1 VPELDLRLLQSFL
14 VVAEEGGIAGAAARL
29 RLDQQD
35 LSAQM
40 RQLEH
45 ALGVALLVCTPRG
58 MLLTAAG
65 QELAACGPAD
75 PAPVD
80 SLVERVRAVA
90 HGETG
95 RLRLACTPHVTAEFV
110 AEVTKAMEESA
121 PGVDLALTTASTLPE
136 ELTLLTGGSVDA
148 AFLWAPV
155 ADPRLRHA
163 PVRSDPRM
171 VALATDHPLADRS
184 EVRLADLADEP
195 IIRPAGPVPS
205 TVLAHWLAEPRPDG
219 RLAKRGPKAD
229 RIEDHLRLV
238 ADGRG
243 VWLAPEPLS
252 RCLPDPPVR
261 WLPVVDAE
269 PSTLVAAWTATAPT
283 ALVSRM
289 IAEVRGLTG
298 WSDDGQ

>member
-14 VVAEEGGIAGAAARL
+14 VVAEVGGIAGAADRL
-29 RLDQQD
+29 RLDQQA

-40 RQLEH
+40 RQLER
-45 ALGVALLVCTPRG
+45 ALDVALFVCTSRG
-58 MLLTAAG
+58 TLLTAAG
-65 QELAACGPAD
+65 RELAAGG

-80 SLVERVRAVA
+80 GLVERVRAVA
-90 HGETG
+90 RGETG
-95 RLRLACTPHVTAEFV
+95 RLRLACTPHATAEFA
-110 AEVTKAMEESA
+110 AEVSKAMEARA
-121 PGVDLALTTASTLPE
+121 PGVEVALTTVSTLPE
-136 ELTLLTGGSVDA
+136 ELALLTGGSVDA

-155 ADPRLRHA
+155 GDPRLRHA

-205 TVLAHWLAEPRPDG
+205 NVLAHWLAEPRPDG
-219 RLAKRGPKAD
+219 RFAKRGPKAD
-229 RIEDHLRLV
+229 RIEDHLQLV
-238 ADGRG
+238 ADRRG

-261 WLPVVDAE
+261 WLPVLDAE
-269 PSTLVAAWTATAPT
+269 PSTLVAAWTAAAPT
-283 ALVSRM
+283 ELVSRM
-289 IAEVRGLTG
+289 IAEVRVLTG
-298 WSDDGQ
+298 WLDDEQ

>member
-29 RLDQQD
+29 HLDQQA

-40 RQLEH
+40 RQLER
-45 ALGVALLVCTPRG
+45 ALEVALFVCTPRG
-58 MLLTAAG
+58 TLLTAAG
-65 QELAACGPAD
+65 HELAASG

-80 SLVERVRAVA
+80 GLVERVRAVA
-90 HGETG
+90 RGETG
-95 RLRLACTPHVTAEFV
+95 QLRLACTPHVTAEFV
-110 AEVTKAMEESA
+110 AELTKAMEERA

-155 ADPRLRHA
+155 GDPRLRHA

-184 EVRLADLADEP
+184 EIRLADLADEP

-229 RIEDHLRLV
+229 RIEDHLQLV
-238 ADGRG
+238 ADRRG

-283 ALVSRM
+283 VLVSRV
-289 IAEVRGLTG
+289 IAEVRVLTG
-298 WSDDGQ
+298 WSDEQ